1 MKENLSYKPLIENW
15 EEYLRKGG
23 DATMKQFARYLLEK
37 EQEDTLLESWAWNNE
52 QLQSYIEQNAQE
64 YSFKY
69 QSPQAATLIWR
80 LYKFIRLYTKPVIQ
94 QVGLASN
101 DEFAILAT
109 VEAMKK
115 CSKKVAIT
123 ENLIEFTT
131 GMDMIRRLVKANLL
145 VEQLNKEDKREK
157 LISLSEQGK
166 QLLYSI
172 YEKFSTI
179 QDVLGNMPDKE
190 RSMLINYL
198 KELDS
203 FHTKHIGL
211 KHE

>member
-15 EEYLRKGG
+15 EEYLLKGG
-23 DATMKQFARYLLEK
+23 DGTMKQFATYLLEK
-37 EQEDTLLESWAWNNE
+37 EQEDALERSWAGDDE
-52 QLQSYIEQNAQE
+52 QMQEYIEQNAKTHQ
-64 YSFKY
+64 FKH

-80 LYKFIRLYTKPVIQ
+80 LYKFIRLYTKPVIGLA
-94 QVGLASN
+94 GLASN
-101 DEFAILAT
+101 DEFAIMAT
-109 VEAMKK
+109 IDARKE

-131 GMDMIRRLVKANLL
+131 GMDMIKRLLKAGILIDKSN
-145 VEQLNKEDKREK
+145 QEDKREK
-157 LISLSEQGK
+157 LISLTEKGK

-179 QDVLGNMPDKE
+179 QDVLGELPDRE
-190 RSMLINYL
+190 RSILVDYL
-198 KELDS
+198 KNLDS
-203 FHTKHIGL
+203 FHTKNIGM

>member
-23 DATMKQFARYLLEK
+23 DASMKQFATYLLEK
-37 EQEDTLLESWAWNNE
+37 EQERTSEKSSVWSNE
-52 QLQSYIEQNAQE
+52 QIQEYIEQNAKE
-64 YSFKY
+64 HHFKL

-94 QVGLASN
+94 QAGLASN

-109 VEAMKK
+109 VDAVKE
-115 CSKKVAIT
+115 CSKKAAIT
-123 ENLIEFTT
+123 ENLIEFST
-131 GMDMIRRLVKANLL
+131 GMDMIRRLVKAGLL
-145 VEQLNKEDKREK
+145 VEKSNKEDKREK
-157 LISLSEQGK
+157 LISLSAEGK
-166 QLLYSI
+166 QLLFAI

-179 QDVLGNMPDKE
+179 QDVLGELPYQE
-190 RSMLINYL
+190 RGILIDYL
-198 KELDS
+198 KNLDR
-203 FHTKHIGL
+203 FHTSNLGL